1 VPGVENKKLNVAF
14 VAIDPLP
21 NSPVVLV
28 TLCVAPSLLVQTM
41 VVPAVTVIVAGVK
54 AIPWIQTSFFPGP
67 VVVPVLF
74 FVEVLYILS
83 IDFLHPVTLR
93 IVKTIAILK
102 NNLFLVPADFFIIV
116 IIRSIEHPGTG
127 FVLTRGDR
135 PLKRQLLI
143 TIN

>member
-28 TLCVAPSLLVQTM
+28 TLCATPSLLVQTI
-41 VVPAVTVIVAGVK
+41 VVPADTVIVAGVK

-67 VVVPVLF
+67 FVVPVLV

-83 IDFLHPVTLR
+83 IDFLQPTVTLR

-116 IIRSIEHPGTG
+116 IISSIKHP
-127 FVLTRGDR
+127 
-135 PLKRQLLI
+135 
-143 TIN
+143 